1 MRHRY
6 SAIFAGLLMVAP
18 WALGQLA
25 TEAGAQYSAL
35 QPIRTAQA
43 GTIAPP
49 KAKDPDPLLD
59 LPPVPKAGA
68 TLVGGV
74 VAKLD
79 RVRDRIVLKPFGG
92 GQLEICFDPRTKFM
106 RGEQVATAR
115 DLHLGDRVHVETVNE
130 GSRIFAKQ
138 IHFGVEALEGEAH
151 GQVVA
156 YDGTNGTIS
165 INDELSARPVRFRI
179 DKSTHLKGAGLAV
192 GSLVEVGF
200 VAGSNRAVA
209 RNVNVLASPG
219 SLFTFVGRIT
229 YLDLSS
235 HSLVVAS
242 STDEKKYALK
252 FNPQQVNAWNRLHEG
267 TNVSVK
273 ARFDGDNYTA
283 EDIAVLSAAVQ

>member
-1 MRHRY
+1 MRNRY
-6 SAIFAGLLMVAP
+6 LVILAGLIAIAP
-18 WALGQLA
+18 LALAQLA

-49 KAKDPDPLLD
+49 RAKDPDPLLD

-74 VAKLD
+74 IAKLD
-79 RVRDRIVLKPFGG
+79 RVRDRILVKPFGG
-92 GQLEICFDPRTKFM
+92 GQLEISFDPRTKFF

-115 DLHLGDRVHVETVNE
+115 ELRLGDRVHVETVNE

-138 IHFGVEALEGEAH
+138 IHFGAETLQGEAH

-156 YDGTNGTIS
+156 YDAGNGTIS
-165 INDELSARPVRFRI
+165 VNDELSARPVRFRVDKFTKI
-179 DKSTHLKGAGLAV
+179 DGGSLAV

-200 VAGSNRAVA
+200 VSGSNRAVA
-209 RNVNVLASPG
+209 RSVNVLASPG

-242 STDEKKYALK
+242 STDDKKYALK

-267 TNVSVK
+267 TNVSVR
-273 ARFDGDNYTA
+273 ARFDGENYTA
-283 EDIAVLSAAVQ
+283 EDVAVLSAAVQ

>member
-1 MRHRY
+1 MKYRY
-6 SAIFAGLLMVAP
+6 SGVLAGVLMVAP
-18 WALGQLA
+18 LALAQLA

-35 QPIRTAQA
+35 QPIRSAQA
-43 GTIAPP
+43 GTIAAP
-49 KAKDPDPLLD
+49 KPMDPDPLLD

-74 VAKLD
+74 VSKLD
-79 RVRDRIVLKPFGG
+79 RVRDRLVIKPFGG
-92 GQLEICFDPRTKFM
+92 GQLEISFDPRTKFL
-106 RGEQVATAR
+106 RGEQAAGPR

-138 IHFGVEALEGEAH
+138 IHFGLESAQGEAH

-156 YDGTNGTIS
+156 YDTANGTIS

-179 DKSTHLKGAGLAV
+179 DKSTRLNGGALAV
-192 GSLVEVGF
+192 GSLVEVSF
-200 VAGSNRAVA
+200 VAGSNRAFA

-242 STDEKKYALK
+242 STDDKKYALK
-252 FNPQQVNAWNRLHEG
+252 FNPQRVNAWERLHEG

-283 EDIAVLSAAVQ
+283 EDVAVLSAAVQ

>member
-74 VAKLD
+74 VARLD

-138 IHFGVEALEGEAH
+138 IHFGVEGLEGEAH

-219 SLFTFVGRIT
+219 SVFTFVGRIT